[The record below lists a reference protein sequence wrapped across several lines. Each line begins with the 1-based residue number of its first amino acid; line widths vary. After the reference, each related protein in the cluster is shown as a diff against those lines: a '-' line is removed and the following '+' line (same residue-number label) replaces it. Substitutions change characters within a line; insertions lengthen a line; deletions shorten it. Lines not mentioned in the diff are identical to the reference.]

1 MYKLVLFFHLMS
13 DAVSVITNGFNM
25 VFGPNNV
32 RGFCWFHLKKC
43 VDHRLRKVKNQ
54 AKRSKLIAII
64 ISLQI
69 CQSKAN
75 YESKA
80 TGLKVTNTRKVI
92 V

>member
-1 MYKLVLFFHLMS
+1 
-13 DAVSVITNGFNM
+13 M

-43 VDHRLRKVKNQ
+43 VDIRLREVKNQ
-54 AKRSKLIAII
+54 AKRSKLIASIV
-64 ISLQI
+64 SLQI

-80 TGLKVTNTRKVI
+80 KQLV
-92 V
+92 